1 MLDFQYI
8 RLSPSELK
16 ALRRLGAD
24 LQVYLSEFNE
34 RDAARLISLGFSSL
48 MQFDVPGEDGPH
60 FLELKSRGHDYL
72 MYWSGIEERRAVESR
87 RFWINTLVSVLALII
102 AIISLLSD
110 IGVVRMPQVKQP
122 TPEATSIP
130 AAHTSTPFCTDPTPT
145 ILPTGTLLPTV
156 LPAGS
161 VAPDPAFLF
170 LPPESSLL

>member
-16 ALRRLGAD
+16 ALRRLSAD
-24 LQVYLSEFNE
+24 LQVYLSEFDE
-34 RDAARLISLGFSSL
+34 RDAARLISLGFASL
-48 MQFDVPGEDGPH
+48 MQFDAPGGDGPQ
-60 FLELKSRGHDYL
+60 FLELENPGRDYL
-72 MYWSGIEERRAVESR
+72 MYWSGVEDRRKVETR
-87 RFWINTLVSVLALII
+87 RFRINVFVSVLALLI
-102 AIISLLSD
+102 AAISLLSD

-122 TPEATSIP
+122 TPEATAIP

-145 ILPTGTLLPTV
+145 ILPTGTPLPAV

-161 VAPDPAFLF
+161 LSPDPAFLF